1 MEIGKNTKDVR
12 ALPNFKFRFSSFGIG
27 NKLTETKPNKDSGL
41 RIARRRAALSVG
53 LNLLL
58 SVAKGLAGV
67 FANSTALISDA
78 IHSATDVL
86 ASGAAYVGLWV
97 AGKRHPSFPYGLYKA
112 ETVATLVISMAVLLA
127 AYEIGR
133 NAIFGPVRIPD
144 VSLAFPVAAGSL
156 AASWLFGFFQLRA
169 GRRLNSPALIADAR
183 DYLADSLSTGV
194 VLIGLI
200 GAHYGYALDRWA
212 AAVVSVFVFR
222 SGGQLLI
229 MALRDLLDASI
240 DRETERAIIKLVES
254 HPLISEVDRCLS
266 RTAGGRFI
274 VDLDVVLRTKSHEI
288 ADRVADRLEED
299 ILSQFPRV
307 VMSRIRPHFGYSP
320 VLHSVMPVTGPE
332 GKMAEN
338 IARAPWFLIEARER
352 ETGKVLKREF
362 VENPYRREERKRGY
376 LVGKW
381 LLSLKPDQITVASE
395 REGTA
400 IALLREAGVEIIVSH
415 GDEAADTNTS

>member
-1 MEIGKNTKDVR
+1 MI
-12 ALPNFKFRFSSFGIG
+12 
-27 NKLTETKPNKDSGL
+27 ETKQDQDSEL
-41 RIARRRAALSVG
+41 KTAQRRAALSVG
-53 LNLLL
+53 LNLFL

-97 AGKRHPSFPYGLYKA
+97 AEKRHPSFPYGLYKA
-112 ETVATLVISMAVLLA
+112 ETVATLVISMAVLLV

-133 NAIFGPVRIPD
+133 NAIFGPDEIPD

-156 AASWLFGFFQLRA
+156 VVSWLFGFFQLRA
-169 GRRLNSPALIADAR
+169 GRRLNSPAVIADAK

-194 VLIGLI
+194 VLLGLI

-212 AAVVSVFVFR
+212 AAVVSIFVFR
-222 SGGQLLI
+222 SSGQLLI

-240 DRETERAIIKLVES
+240 DRDTERAIIKLVES
-254 HPLISEVDRCLS
+254 HPLISRVERCLS

-288 ADRVADRLEED
+288 ADRVSDRLEED

-307 VMSRIRPHFGYSP
+307 VMSRIRPHYS
-320 VLHSVMPVTGPE
+320 HSPILRSITPVTSPE

-338 IARAPWFLIEARER
+338 IAKAPWFLIETKER
-352 ETGKVLKREF
+352 ETGKVQKREF
-362 VENPYRREERKRGY
+362 IENPHWREERKRGY

-400 IALLREAGVEIIVSH
+400 IALLKEAGVEIIRLQ
-415 GDEAADTNTS
+415 G

>member
-1 MEIGKNTKDVR
+1 M
-12 ALPNFKFRFSSFGIG
+12 
-27 NKLTETKPNKDSGL
+27 NKIFVTESELEETKSGKDQGL
-41 RIARRRAALSVG
+41 KLKSARRRAALSVG
-53 LNLLL
+53 LNFLL
-58 SVAKGLAGV
+58 SVVKGLAGF

-86 ASGAAYVGLWV
+86 ASGAAYAGLWV

-112 ETVATLVISMAVLLA
+112 ETVATLIISMAVLLA

-133 NAIFGPVRIPD
+133 SAIFGPDRIPD
-144 VSLAFPVAAGSL
+144 VSLAFPAAAGSL
-156 AASWLFGFFQLRA
+156 LVSWLFGFSQLRA

-194 VLIGLI
+194 VLLGLI

-212 AAVVSVFVFR
+212 AAIVSVFVFR

-229 MALRDLLDASI
+229 SALKDLLDASI
-240 DRETERAIIKLVES
+240 DRDTERAIIKLVES
-254 HPLISEVDRCLS
+254 HPLISEVKRCLS

-288 ADRVADRLEED
+288 ADRISDRLEED
-299 ILSQFPRV
+299 ILDQFPRV
-307 VMSRIRPHFGYSP
+307 VMSRIRPHFDYSP
-320 VLHSVMPVTGPE
+320 MLNSVMPVTRPE

-338 IARAPWFLIEARER
+338 IAKAPWFLIEIRER
-352 ETGKVLKREF
+352 ETGKVQKREF
-362 VENPYRREERKRGY
+362 IENPYWREERKRGY

-381 LLSLKPDQITVASE
+381 LLSLKPDQIEVATD
-395 REGTA
+395 REGMA
-400 IALLREAGVEIIVSH
+400 IALLKEAGVEIIRPSA
-415 GDEAADTNTS
+415 GKAINTNTS

>member
-1 MEIGKNTKDVR
+1 M
-12 ALPNFKFRFSSFGIG
+12 
-27 NKLTETKPNKDSGL
+27 TETKPKKDSGL
-41 RIARRRAALSVG
+41 KTARRRAAFSVG

-58 SVAKGLAGV
+58 SVVKGLAGV

-133 NAIFGPVRIPD
+133 SAILGPDRIPD

-156 AASWLFGFFQLRA
+156 VVSWLFGFFQLRA

-194 VLIGLI
+194 VLLGLI

-212 AAVVSVFVFR
+212 AAVVSIFVFR

-229 MALRDLLDASI
+229 MALKDLLDASI
-240 DRETERAIIKLVES
+240 DRDTERAIIKLVES
-254 HPLISEVDRCLS
+254 HPLISKVKRCLS

-274 VDLDVVLRTKSHEI
+274 VDLDVVIRTKSYEI
-288 ADRVADRLEED
+288 ADRVSDRLEED

-307 VMSRIRPHFGYSP
+307 VMSRIRPHYGHSP
-320 VLHSVMPVTGPE
+320 MLNSVMPVTSPE

-338 IARAPWFLIEARER
+338 IAKAPWFLIETKDR
-352 ETGKVLKREF
+352 ETGKVQKREF
-362 VENPYRREERKRGY
+362 IENPYWSEERKRGY

-381 LLSLKPDQITVASE
+381 LLSLKLDQITVASK

-400 IALLREAGVEIIVSH
+400 IALLKEAGVEIIRPPQ
-415 GDEAADTNTS
+415 DEAVDTNTL